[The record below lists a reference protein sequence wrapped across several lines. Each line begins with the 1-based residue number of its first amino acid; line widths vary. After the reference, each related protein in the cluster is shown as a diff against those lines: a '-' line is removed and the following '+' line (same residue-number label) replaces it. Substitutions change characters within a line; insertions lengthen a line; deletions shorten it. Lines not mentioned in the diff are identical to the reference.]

1 MDSFYRNLL
10 GRDKLAEQAQGNEE
24 VMMVTRKHWGQ
35 IGQTKMGTCIRM
47 WLGLKDREVRTG
59 YLSRHCVLLS

>member
-24 VMMVTRKHWGQ
+24 VMMVTEN
-35 IGQTKMGTCIRM
+35 IGNRLARPK
-47 WLGLKDREVRTG
+47 WVHVLGCGWD
-59 YLSRHCVLLS
+59 